1 MVVVDEGGGGLWWCG
16 AEGQARLVLRRL
28 AVLAVGGVEQIG
40 GIGNS
45 DGRGPV
51 LNIYYLWIRTDMIQ
65 ERQGLK
71 AETEV

>member
-1 MVVVDEGGGGLWWCG
+1 MVVVDEGGGGGLWWCG

-28 AVLAVGGVEQIG
+28 AVLPVGGVEQIG

-51 LNIYYLWIRTDMIQ
+51 LNIYYILMDRHDTSKGRS
-65 ERQGLK
+65 EGR
-71 AETEV
+71 EV